1 MSVKPGGYNYGLY
14 SQPSQNQ
21 VNPYDNFTETLNND
35 PTPNFLWYTLH
46 ALEKHSYAQQADCFR
61 QIRESMEKKFKI
73 EKGTPWETPVPPK
86 E

>member
-1 MSVKPGGYNYGLY
+1 MSGNPGGYNYGLY

-21 VNPYDNFTETLNND
+21 VNPYDNFTETLKSD

-46 ALEKHSYAQQADCFR
+46 NLEKHSYSQQADCFLA
-61 QIRESMEKKFKI
+61 IRKSMEKEFKI
-73 EKGTPWETPVPPK
+73 EKGSPWEAPTPPK